1 MLFSDREWILFAAGC
16 YLGGLVF
23 GTVSLVRTR
32 RHSRWL
38 MYAIMAVGYMLHT
51 WGLVLRGRAAGGCP
65 LGNTFEILQ
74 FASWSAITLYLV
86 IGATFRLS
94 LLGYFTSGLATILTG
109 VSVSV
114 GAWDK
119 TRAMPVADSPFVSLH
134 AGLAMFSYGV
144 FGLLAL
150 TSLMLLFRHH
160 SLKSKHLGG
169 WFSMLPSLMDLDHIG
184 VRLLTAGVALMSA
197 ALGVGYI
204 YWSMDNAYVQH
215 AKLAAVIGLWVG
227 YAVTLALRRRGLL
240 VGPRFAWFC
249 LSLYL
254 AALLSLWPVNRS
266 RGNTPRPVDHPPV
279 NHPAQS

>member
-1 MLFSDREWILFAAGC
+1 MLLSDREWILLAAGF

-23 GTVSLVRTR
+23 GTVSLARTR
-32 RHSRWL
+32 QHSRWL
-38 MYAIMAVGYMLHT
+38 MYAIVAGGYALQT
-51 WGLVLRGRAAGGCP
+51 WGLVLRGRAVAGCP

-74 FASWSAITLYLV
+74 FTAWSATTLYLV

-94 LLGYFTSGLATILTG
+94 LLGYLTSVLATVLTG
-109 VSVSV
+109 LSLAV
-114 GAWDK
+114 GSWDK
-119 TRAMPVADSPFVSLH
+119 VRAAPMGDNPFVSLH

-160 SLKSKHLGG
+160 SLKNKHLGG
-169 WFSMLPSLMDLDHIG
+169 RFALLPSLMDLDLIG

-197 ALGVGYI
+197 ALGVGYL
-204 YWSMDNAYVQH
+204 YWRMDHAYVQH

-227 YAVTLALRRRGLL
+227 YAVTLLLRRRGLL

-266 RGNTPRPVDHPPV
+266 RANTGRPVDHPPV
-279 NHPAQS
+279 QHPAQS